1 MHVSVKPDDF
11 EERSSV
17 SSPFA
22 PVRDIHL
29 EKGLP
34 PEGIAQKLEDFTE
47 GRVVLCL
54 PLGYRE
60 SRQTFWAAIRRQ
72 AAAQEV
78 QVAVAT
84 IDPVTSRAARA
95 AGLPVFPA
103 CALAKVV
110 PWKMEPPVEAI
121 PKPEMRQV
129 QEPPIGENLKP
140 PKKRR
145 FPKFVSALHA
155 SGVRWWQPIVTLLVL
170 IGVLLGIRHLVLTIV
185 PSAVVTLVPAPEP
198 VSASVQVTASP
209 FFKTV
214 DALHD
219 EIPARIVSVMLEG
232 EASIPTT
239 GKKVVPD
246 TPAKGTVTFRNK
258 LSEEVVVPVGT
269 IVSTST
275 GNVVRFKT
283 VTTATLPAEIGA
295 TATAEIEAVE
305 PGTQGNVP
313 AGVISRIDGPL
324 ALSVWVINSAP
335 TTGGKNRV
343 ASVVSE
349 LDKERLRVLLEA
361 KLKARVLSSLKSKL
375 KKGEFMPEDTIT
387 TKAVGLTYD
396 HFVGEETPK
405 LTLHMR
411 MSGRGM
417 AINGK
422 GAESLVMKK
431 LEERVP
437 PAARLIPESVKM
449 SRSDITVRSDG
460 SVRFLEVAYGQMA
473 RDIDTETV
481 RQSIKGLTVEEAKR
495 VLTNYLEL
503 LEPPDIQ
510 LFPKWLK
517 VKKIPDKPYRI
528 QVRVVWKA
536 R

>member
-1 MHVSVKPDDF
+1 VSVKPENRHEGGRRTF
-11 EERSSV
+11 PSLV
-17 SSPFA
+17 S
-22 PVRDIHL
+22 PVTILHL

-34 PEGIAQKLEDFTE
+34 SEAIAERLKSFSA
-47 GRVVLCL
+47 GRIVLCL
-54 PLGYRE
+54 PPGFRE
-60 SRQTFWAAIRRQ
+60 NRQTFWAVVRRQ
-72 AAAQEV
+72 AASQGIM
-78 QVAVAT
+78 VAVVT
-84 IDPVTSRAARA
+84 LDPETARA
-95 AGLPVFPA
+95 AGAAGLRVFPLCLMAKMLPWSMELPV
-103 CALAKVV
+103 
-110 PWKMEPPVEAI
+110 EEA
-121 PKPEMRQV
+121 PKPKEKLLA
-129 QEPPIGENLKP
+129 EPPIKEPIKP
-140 PKKRR
+140 PKRR
-145 FPKFVSALHA
+145 RLPGFASALHE
-155 SGVRWWQPIVTLLVL
+155 SGVRWWHPVISLLVL
-170 IGVLLGIRHLVLTIV
+170 IAIILGTRHLVLDIV

-214 DALHD
+214 DALHN
-219 EIPARIVSVMLEG
+219 EIPARIVEVMLEG

-239 GKKVVPD
+239 GKKTVPD
-246 TPAKGTVTFRNK
+246 TPAKGKVTFRNK
-258 LSEEVVVPVGT
+258 LSEEVVVPMGT

-275 GNVVRFKT
+275 GNVVRFRT
-283 VTTATLPAEIGA
+283 TTTATLQAQVGA
-295 TATAEIEAVE
+295 TASAEIEAME
-305 PGTQGNVP
+305 PGAQGNVP

-324 ALSVWVINSAP
+324 ALSVWVINPAP
-335 TTGGKNRV
+335 TSGGKNRI

-361 KLKARVLSSLKSKL
+361 KLKAQVLSSLRKEL
-375 KKGEFMPEDTIT
+375 KRGEFMPEDTINT
-387 TKAVGLTYD
+387 RAAGLTYD

-437 PAARLIPESVKM
+437 PAARLIPGSVKT

-460 SVRFLEVAYGQMA
+460 SVRFLEIAYGQMA

-481 RQSIKGLTVEEAKR
+481 RRSIRGLRPEEARK
-495 VLTNYLEL
+495 VLERDLEL
-503 LEPPDIQ
+503 LEPPSIQ
-510 LFPKWLK
+510 IAPSWIKARRIPKHT
-517 VKKIPDKPYRI
+517 YRI
-528 QVRVVWKA
+528 QVRVVWKV